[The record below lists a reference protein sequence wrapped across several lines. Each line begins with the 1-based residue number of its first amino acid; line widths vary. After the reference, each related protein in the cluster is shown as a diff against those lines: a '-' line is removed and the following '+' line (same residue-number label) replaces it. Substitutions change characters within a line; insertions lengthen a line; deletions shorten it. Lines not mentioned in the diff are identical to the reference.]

1 MSFIVQF
8 QFYEALCIK
17 SGQYTLNGT
26 DPLFSCD
33 FSKGGEETGQL
44 IRDMMQ
50 NGFSKSWPQVLE
62 EMTGTPEMS
71 ASSFLKYFLHCTTF
85 WHKKMLRMAN
95 VWVGEV
101 SKNFY

>member
-26 DPLFSCD
+26 DPLFLCD

-62 EMTGTPEMS
+62 DMTGTPEMS
-71 ASSFLKYFLHCTTF
+71 ASSFLKYFLPLYDFLAQENAKNGEC
-85 WHKKMLRMAN
+85 
-95 VWVGEV
+95 VGWGGL
-101 SKNFY
+101 